1 MSTINQRPSAI
12 AEIFAGMNG
21 IGTAIAQSGSTVM
34 QTVQALPKNI
44 AVAASTVAAPIVSTV
59 SSINPVKAVSYSYA
73 PSSSASAASAASA
86 ASLTKPS
93 QSWFS
98 SAPTQQQVK
107 SAPAKSTQSWF
118 SGTSATPPK
127 SSWYSNAAKPAAAT
141 IPYYLT
147 HAPRQTGSSSNSS
160 AYWLHTLYFFTL
172 YIFFIFLILTVVN
185 YTVMPIFSFYPG
197 SDGVFRLPGN
207 TNDLI
212 YWDDKAQPPFSDPVP
227 KVGDK
232 LHGQPYVN
240 MFSFSADL
248 FVRQLENSKSTSRLI
263 LYKSSAPIVSPTMD
277 ASFTADSF
285 INYMQKQS
293 SLIMYL
299 TETNDLMVTI
309 FSGSMQFN
317 IAPVKN
323 VPLHAPFRITVVVED
338 KMFTVYLNNKQVFQR
353 ILPGLIGLPTGV
365 GGNQLFHFSPDW
377 ANKPQQT
384 VFIQNFHLWA
394 RVITYKEILNAKPAL
409 ALATDFGLS
418 PETLATCTNASTAS
432 VVANSAQSVVDGVKS
447 VLGTP

>member
-1 MSTINQRPSAI
+1 
-12 AEIFAGMNG
+12 MNG

-44 AVAASTVAAPIVSTV
+44 AVAASTVAAPIVSTI
-59 SSINPVKAVSYSYA
+59 SPVKAVSYSGL
-73 PSSSASAASAASA
+73 ASAAPASSAPQKA
-86 ASLTKPS
+86 T

-98 SAPTQQQVK
+98 SAQPQ
-107 SAPAKSTQSWF
+107 AKSTQSWF

-127 SSWYSNAAKPAAAT
+127 SSWFSNAAKPTAAT

-147 HAPRQTGSSSNSS
+147 HAPKQAGSSSNSS
-160 AYWLHTLYFFTL
+160 TYWLHTMYFFTL
-172 YIFFIFLILTVVN
+172 YIFLIFLVLTVVN

-207 TNDLI
+207 TNDLT
-212 YWDDKAQPPFSDPVP
+212 YWNDKTQPPFSDPVP

-232 LHGQPYVN
+232 LYGQTYVN
-240 MFSFSADL
+240 MFSFAADL
-248 FVRQLENSKSTSRLI
+248 FVRQLENSKSTCRLI
-263 LYKSSAPIVSPTMD
+263 LYKASAPIVSPTID

-299 TETNDLMVTI
+299 TETNDLMITI

-317 IAPVKN
+317 MAPLKN
-323 VPLHAPFRITVVVED
+323 VPLNTPFRITVVVED

-394 RVITYKEILNAKPAL
+394 RVITYKEILNAMPAL

-418 PETLATCTNASTAS
+418 PETLATCTNASAAS
-432 VVANSAQSVVDGVKS
+432 VVANTSQSVVDGVKS

>member
-44 AVAASTVAAPIVSTV
+44 AVAASTVAAPIVS
-59 SSINPVKAVSYSYA
+59 SINPVKAVSYSYA
-73 PSSSASAASAASA
+73 PSASASA

-98 SAPTQQQVK
+98 STPTQQQLK
-107 SAPAKSTQSWF
+107 AAPAKSTQSWF

-147 HAPRQTGSSSNSS
+147 HAPRQAGSSSSNSS

-248 FVRQLENSKSTSRLI
+248 FVRQLENSKSSCRLI
-263 LYKSSAPIVSPTMD
+263 LYKSSAPIITPTID
-277 ASFTADSF
+277 ASFTADTF

-418 PETLATCTNASTAS
+418 PETLATCTNASTVS
-432 VVANSAQSVVDGVKS
+432 VVVNSAQSVVDGVKS